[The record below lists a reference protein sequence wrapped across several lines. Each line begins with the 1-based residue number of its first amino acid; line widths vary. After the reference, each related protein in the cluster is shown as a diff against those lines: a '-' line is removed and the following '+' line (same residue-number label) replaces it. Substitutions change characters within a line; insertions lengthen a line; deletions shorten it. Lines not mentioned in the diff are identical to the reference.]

1 MELTIFSP
9 LARLLGEGMMG
20 VVKAILLL
28 ILAYFIASAVR
39 SMLKA
44 LLNKTG
50 FCKSQE
56 DGSKRD
62 SIIEYIGDIAYLF
75 VMLLFVPGIFSAL
88 GASTI
93 ATPIL
98 DMMRS
103 IWGFLPNLLGAG
115 IILMLGN
122 LVAKLIRQLL
132 APALRKANVDKL
144 QEKLGC
150 DAATG
155 ASLSETLAYLV
166 YVLILIPIIIAA
178 LQVLKLDVL
187 TAPATAMLEEILT
200 YIPLVAAAL
209 FVAGLG
215 VVLGR
220 LVSQIVTRLIAASGA
235 DEKVKEF
242 IGEASYKFSLS
253 GIVGSIINGV
263 IVILFIVQGVN
274 LLKLDILT
282 KVGTAIIAYLPNIL
296 AAVLVMAAAWIGSAA
311 AQRAF
316 EKNGFTCCATFIRG
330 LILVIA
336 GFMILSQLGIAVSI
350 VNEAFIIILTGAALA
365 FAIAFGIGGADIVKK
380 YLAKKALENCCDAKE
395 EVKAESREK
404 VKADAKEEE
413 AKQ

>member
-1 MELTIFSP
+1 MEERFFSP

-20 VVKAILLL
+20 VVKAVLLL
-28 ILAYFIASAVR
+28 VLAYFIASAVR

-44 LLNKTG
+44 LLNKTS

-56 DGSKRD
+56 DGAKKE
-62 SIIEYIGDIAYLF
+62 SIVEYIGDIAYLF

-103 IWGFLPNLLGAG
+103 IWSFLPNLLGAG
-115 IILMLGN
+115 IVLMLGN

-132 APALRKANVDKL
+132 VPALKKANVDKL

-150 DAATG
+150 ETPSEV
-155 ASLSETLAYLV
+155 SLSETLAYLV
-166 YVLILIPIIIAA
+166 YVLILIPVIIAA

-187 TAPATAMLEEILT
+187 TTPATVMLQEILT

-242 IGEASYKFSLS
+242 IGETSYKFSLS
-253 GIVGSIINGV
+253 GIVGSILNGV
-263 IVILFIVQGVN
+263 IVILFTVQGVN
-274 LLKLDILT
+274 LLKLEILT
-282 KVGTAIIAYLPNIL
+282 KVGTAIIGYLPNIL

-316 EKNGFTCCATFIRG
+316 EKNGFTCCAAFIRG
-330 LILVIA
+330 LILIIA

-380 YLAKKALENCCDAKE
+380 YLAKRALENCCAYKE
-395 EVKAESREK
+395 EVK
-404 VKADAKEEE
+404 EE
-413 AKQ
+413 AAENETEQ

>member
-1 MELTIFSP
+1 MEERLFSP

-28 ILAYFIASAVR
+28 VLAYFIASAVR
-39 SMLKA
+39 SMLKTI
-44 LLNKTG
+44 LSKTG

-56 DGSKRD
+56 DGPKQEN
-62 SIIEYIGDIAYLF
+62 IIEYVGDIAYLF
-75 VMLLFVPGIFSAL
+75 VLLLFVPGIFSAL

-103 IWGFLPNLLGAG
+103 VWGFLPNLLGAG

-132 APALRKANVDKL
+132 APALKKANVDKL

-150 DAATG
+150 EVASG
-155 ASLSETLAYLV
+155 SSLSETLAYLV

-220 LVSQIVTRLIAASGA
+220 LVSQIITKLISASGA

-242 IGEASYKFSLS
+242 IGETSYKFSLS
-253 GIVGSIINGV
+253 GIVGSIVYGV
-263 IVILFIVQGVN
+263 IVILFTVQGVN
-274 LLKLDILT
+274 LLKLEILT

-311 AQRAF
+311 AQRVF
-316 EKNGFTCCATFIRG
+316 EKNGLTCCAAFIRG

-336 GFMILSQLGIAVSI
+336 GFMILSQLGIAVHI
-350 VNEAFIIILTGAALA
+350 VNTAFIIILTGAALA

-380 YLAKKALENCCDAKE
+380 YLAKKALDNCFDTKE
-395 EVKAESREK
+395 EVKEK
-404 VKADAKEEE
+404 EME
-413 AKQ
+413 Q

>member
-1 MELTIFSP
+1 MEERFFSP

-20 VVKAILLL
+20 VVKAVLLL
-28 ILAYFIASAVR
+28 VLAYFIASAVR

-44 LLNKTG
+44 LLNKTS

-56 DGSKRD
+56 DGAKKE
-62 SIIEYIGDIAYLF
+62 SIVEYIGDIAYLF

-103 IWGFLPNLLGAG
+103 IWSFLPNLLGAG
-115 IILMLGN
+115 IVLMLGN

-132 APALRKANVDKL
+132 APALKKANVDKL

-150 DAATG
+150 ETPSDV
-155 ASLSETLAYLV
+155 SLSETLAYLV
-166 YVLILIPIIIAA
+166 YVLILIPVIIAA

-187 TAPATAMLEEILT
+187 TAPATVMLQEILT

-242 IGEASYKFSLS
+242 IGETSYKFSLS
-253 GIVGSIINGV
+253 GIVGSILNGV
-263 IVILFIVQGVN
+263 IVILFTVQGVN
-274 LLKLDILT
+274 LLKLEILT
-282 KVGTAIIAYLPNIL
+282 KVGTAIIGYLPNIL

-316 EKNGFTCCATFIRG
+316 EKNGFTCCAAFIRG

-380 YLAKKALENCCDAKE
+380 YLAKRALENCCADKE
-395 EVKAESREK
+395 EVK
-404 VKADAKEEE
+404 EE
-413 AKQ
+413 AAEKETEQ

>member
-1 MELTIFSP
+1 MEERFFSP

-20 VVKAILLL
+20 VVKAVLLL
-28 ILAYFIASAVR
+28 VLAYFIASAVR

-44 LLNKTG
+44 LLNKTS

-56 DGSKRD
+56 DGAKKE
-62 SIIEYIGDIAYLF
+62 SIVEYIGDIAYLF

-103 IWGFLPNLLGAG
+103 IWSFLPNLLGAG
-115 IILMLGN
+115 IVLMLGN

-132 APALRKANVDKL
+132 APALKKANVDKL

-150 DAATG
+150 ETPSEV
-155 ASLSETLAYLV
+155 SLSETLAYLV
-166 YVLILIPIIIAA
+166 YVLILIPVIIAA

-187 TAPATAMLEEILT
+187 TAPATVMLQEILT

-220 LVSQIVTRLIAASGA
+220 LVSQIVIRLIAASGA

-242 IGEASYKFSLS
+242 IGETSYKFSLS
-253 GIVGSIINGV
+253 GIVGSILNGV
-263 IVILFIVQGVN
+263 IVILFTVQGVN
-274 LLKLDILT
+274 LLKLEILT
-282 KVGTAIIAYLPNIL
+282 KVGTAIIGYLPNIL

-316 EKNGFTCCATFIRG
+316 EKNGFTCCAAFIRG
-330 LILVIA
+330 LILIIA

-380 YLAKKALENCCDAKE
+380 YLAKRALENCCAYKE
-395 EVKAESREK
+395 EVK
-404 VKADAKEEE
+404 EE
-413 AKQ
+413 AAENETEQ

>member
-1 MELTIFSP
+1 MEERFFSP

-20 VVKAILLL
+20 VVKAVLLL
-28 ILAYFIASAVR
+28 VLAYFIASAVR

-56 DGSKRD
+56 DGAKKE
-62 SIIEYIGDIAYLF
+62 SIVEYIGDIAYLF

-103 IWGFLPNLLGAG
+103 IWSFLPNLLGAG
-115 IILMLGN
+115 IVLMLGN

-132 APALRKANVDKL
+132 APALKKANVDKL

-150 DAATG
+150 ETPSEV
-155 ASLSETLAYLV
+155 SLSETLAYLV
-166 YVLILIPIIIAA
+166 YVLILIPVIIAA

-187 TAPATAMLEEILT
+187 TAPATVMLQEILT

-242 IGEASYKFSLS
+242 IGETSYKFSLS
-253 GIVGSIINGV
+253 GIVGSILNGV
-263 IVILFIVQGVN
+263 IVILFTVQGVN
-274 LLKLDILT
+274 LLKLEILT
-282 KVGTAIIAYLPNIL
+282 KVGTAIIGYLPNIL
-296 AAVLVMAAAWIGSAA
+296 AAVLVMAVAWIGSAA

-316 EKNGFTCCATFIRG
+316 EKNGFTCCAAFIRG
-330 LILVIA
+330 LILIIA

-380 YLAKKALENCCDAKE
+380 YLAKRALENCCADKE
-395 EVKAESREK
+395 EVK
-404 VKADAKEEE
+404 EE
-413 AKQ
+413 AAEKETEQ

>member
-1 MELTIFSP
+1 MEERFFSP

-20 VVKAILLL
+20 VVKAVLLL
-28 ILAYFIASAVR
+28 VLAYFIASAVR

-44 LLNKTG
+44 LLNKTS

-56 DGSKRD
+56 DGAKKE
-62 SIIEYIGDIAYLF
+62 SIVEYIGDIAYLF

-103 IWGFLPNLLGAG
+103 IWSFLPNLLGAG
-115 IILMLGN
+115 IVLMLGN

-132 APALRKANVDKL
+132 APALKKANVDKL

-150 DAATG
+150 ETPSDV
-155 ASLSETLAYLV
+155 SLSETLAYLV
-166 YVLILIPIIIAA
+166 YVLILIPVIIAA

-187 TAPATAMLEEILT
+187 TAPATMMLQEILT

-242 IGEASYKFSLS
+242 IGETSYKFSLS
-253 GIVGSIINGV
+253 GIVGSILNGV
-263 IVILFIVQGVN
+263 IVILFTVQGVN
-274 LLKLDILT
+274 LLKLEILT
-282 KVGTAIIAYLPNIL
+282 KVGTAIIGYLPNIL

-316 EKNGFTCCATFIRG
+316 EKNGFTCCAAFIRG

-380 YLAKKALENCCDAKE
+380 YLAKRALENCCADKE
-395 EVKAESREK
+395 EVK
-404 VKADAKEEE
+404 EE
-413 AKQ
+413 AAENETEQ

>member
-1 MELTIFSP
+1 MEERFFFP

-20 VVKAILLL
+20 VVKAVLLL
-28 ILAYFIASAVR
+28 VLAYFIASAVR

-44 LLNKTG
+44 LLNKTS

-56 DGSKRD
+56 DGAKKE
-62 SIIEYIGDIAYLF
+62 SIVEYIGDIAYLF

-103 IWGFLPNLLGAG
+103 IWSFLPNLLGAG
-115 IILMLGN
+115 IVLMLGN

-132 APALRKANVDKL
+132 APALKKANVDKL

-150 DAATG
+150 ETPSDV
-155 ASLSETLAYLV
+155 SLSETLAYLV
-166 YVLILIPIIIAA
+166 YVLILIPVIIAA

-187 TAPATAMLEEILT
+187 TAPATMMLQEILT
-200 YIPLVAAAL
+200 YSPLVAAAL

-242 IGEASYKFSLS
+242 IGETSYKFSLS
-253 GIVGSIINGV
+253 GIVGSILNGV
-263 IVILFIVQGVN
+263 IVILFTVQGVN
-274 LLKLDILT
+274 LLKLEILT
-282 KVGTAIIAYLPNIL
+282 KVGTAIIGYLPNIL

-316 EKNGFTCCATFIRG
+316 EKNGFTCCAAFIRG

-380 YLAKKALENCCDAKE
+380 YLAKRALENCCAYKE
-395 EVKAESREK
+395 EVK
-404 VKADAKEEE
+404 EE
-413 AKQ
+413 AAENETEQ

>member
-1 MELTIFSP
+1 MEERFFSP

-20 VVKAILLL
+20 VVKAVLLL
-28 ILAYFIASAVR
+28 VLAYFIASAVR

-44 LLNKTG
+44 LLNKTS

-56 DGSKRD
+56 DGAKKE
-62 SIIEYIGDIAYLF
+62 SIVEYIGDIAYLF

-103 IWGFLPNLLGAG
+103 IWSFLPNLLGAG
-115 IILMLGN
+115 IVLMLGN
-122 LVAKLIRQLL
+122 LVAKLICQLL
-132 APALRKANVDKL
+132 APALKKANVDKL

-150 DAATG
+150 ETPSDV
-155 ASLSETLAYLV
+155 SLSETLAYLV
-166 YVLILIPIIIAA
+166 YVLILIPVIIAA

-187 TAPATAMLEEILT
+187 TAPATMMLQEILT

-242 IGEASYKFSLS
+242 IGETSYKFSLS
-253 GIVGSIINGV
+253 GIVGSILNGV
-263 IVILFIVQGVN
+263 IVILFTVQGVN
-274 LLKLDILT
+274 LLKLEILT
-282 KVGTAIIAYLPNIL
+282 KVGTAIIGYLPNIL

-316 EKNGFTCCATFIRG
+316 EKNGFTCCAAFIRG

-380 YLAKKALENCCDAKE
+380 YLAKRALENCCADKE
-395 EVKAESREK
+395 EVK
-404 VKADAKEEE
+404 EE
-413 AKQ
+413 AAENETEQ

>member
-1 MELTIFSP
+1 MEERFFSP

-20 VVKAILLL
+20 VVKAVLLL
-28 ILAYFIASAVR
+28 VLAYFIASAVR

-44 LLNKTG
+44 LLNKTS

-56 DGSKRD
+56 DGAKKE
-62 SIIEYIGDIAYLF
+62 SIVEYIGDIAYLF

-103 IWGFLPNLLGAG
+103 IWSFLPNLLGAG
-115 IILMLGN
+115 IVLMLGN

-132 APALRKANVDKL
+132 APALKKANVDKL

-150 DAATG
+150 ETPSDV
-155 ASLSETLAYLV
+155 SLSETLAYLV
-166 YVLILIPIIIAA
+166 YVLILIPVIIAA

-187 TAPATAMLEEILT
+187 TAPATMMLQEILT

-242 IGEASYKFSLS
+242 IGETSYKFSLS
-253 GIVGSIINGV
+253 GIVGSILNGV
-263 IVILFIVQGVN
+263 IVILFTVQGVN
-274 LLKLDILT
+274 LLKLEILT
-282 KVGTAIIAYLPNIL
+282 KVGTAIIGYLPNIL

-316 EKNGFTCCATFIRG
+316 EKNGFTCCAAFIRG

-380 YLAKKALENCCDAKE
+380 YLAKRALENCCADKEDVKE
-395 EVKAESREK
+395 EAAEN
-404 VKADAKEEE
+404 E
-413 AKQ
+413 AEQ

>member
-1 MELTIFSP
+1 MEERFFSP

-20 VVKAILLL
+20 VVKAVLLL
-28 ILAYFIASAVR
+28 VLAYFIASAVR

-44 LLNKTG
+44 LLNKTS

-56 DGSKRD
+56 DGAKKE
-62 SIIEYIGDIAYLF
+62 SIVEYIGDIAYLF

-103 IWGFLPNLLGAG
+103 IWSFLPNLLGAG
-115 IILMLGN
+115 IVLMLGN

-132 APALRKANVDKL
+132 APALKKANVDKL

-150 DAATG
+150 ETPSDV
-155 ASLSETLAYLV
+155 SLSETLAYLV
-166 YVLILIPIIIAA
+166 YVLILIPVIIAA

-187 TAPATAMLEEILT
+187 TAPATMMLQEILT

-242 IGEASYKFSLS
+242 IGETSYKFSLS
-253 GIVGSIINGV
+253 GIVGSILNGV
-263 IVILFIVQGVN
+263 IVILFTVQGVN
-274 LLKLDILT
+274 LLKLEILT
-282 KVGTAIIAYLPNIL
+282 KVGTAIIGYLPNIL

-380 YLAKKALENCCDAKE
+380 YLAKRALENCCADKE
-395 EVKAESREK
+395 EVK
-404 VKADAKEEE
+404 EE
-413 AKQ
+413 AAEKETEQ

>member
-1 MELTIFSP
+1 MEERIFSP

-20 VVKAILLL
+20 VVKAVLLL
-28 ILAYFIASAVR
+28 VLAYFIASAVR

-44 LLNKTG
+44 LLNKTS

-56 DGSKRD
+56 DGAKKE
-62 SIIEYIGDIAYLF
+62 SIVEYIGDIAYLF

-103 IWGFLPNLLGAG
+103 IWSFLPNLLGAG
-115 IILMLGN
+115 IVLMLGN

-132 APALRKANVDKL
+132 APALKKANVDKL

-150 DAATG
+150 ETPSDV
-155 ASLSETLAYLV
+155 SLSETLAYLV
-166 YVLILIPIIIAA
+166 YVLILIPVIIAA

-187 TAPATAMLEEILT
+187 TAPATMMLQEILT

-242 IGEASYKFSLS
+242 IGETSYKFSLS
-253 GIVGSIINGV
+253 GIVGSILNGV
-263 IVILFIVQGVN
+263 IVILFTVQGVN
-274 LLKLDILT
+274 LLKLEILT
-282 KVGTAIIAYLPNIL
+282 KVGTAIIGYLPNIL

-316 EKNGFTCCATFIRG
+316 EKNGFTCCAAFIRG
-330 LILVIA
+330 LILIIA

-380 YLAKKALENCCDAKE
+380 YLAKRALENCCADKE
-395 EVKAESREK
+395 EVK
-404 VKADAKEEE
+404 EE
-413 AKQ
+413 AAEKETEQ

>member
-1 MELTIFSP
+1 MEERFFSP

-20 VVKAILLL
+20 VVKAVLLL
-28 ILAYFIASAVR
+28 VLAYFIASAVR

-44 LLNKTG
+44 LLNKTS

-56 DGSKRD
+56 DGAKKE
-62 SIIEYIGDIAYLF
+62 SIVEYIGDIAYLF

-103 IWGFLPNLLGAG
+103 IWSFLPNLLGAG
-115 IILMLGN
+115 IVLMLGN

-132 APALRKANVDKL
+132 APALKKANVDKL

-150 DAATG
+150 ETPSDV
-155 ASLSETLAYLV
+155 SLSETLAYLV
-166 YVLILIPIIIAA
+166 YVLILIPVIIAA

-187 TAPATAMLEEILT
+187 TAPATVMLQEILT

-242 IGEASYKFSLS
+242 IGETSYKFSLS
-253 GIVGSIINGV
+253 GIVGSILNGV
-263 IVILFIVQGVN
+263 IVILFTVQGVN
-274 LLKLDILT
+274 LLKLEILT
-282 KVGTAIIAYLPNIL
+282 KVGTAIIGYLPNIL
-296 AAVLVMAAAWIGSAA
+296 AAVLVMAVAWIGSAA

-316 EKNGFTCCATFIRG
+316 EKNGFTCCAAFIRG
-330 LILVIA
+330 LILIIA

-380 YLAKKALENCCDAKE
+380 YLAKRALENCCADKE
-395 EVKAESREK
+395 EVK
-404 VKADAKEEE
+404 EE
-413 AKQ
+413 AAEKETEQ

>member
-1 MELTIFSP
+1 MQERIFSP

-20 VVKAILLL
+20 VVKAVLLL
-28 ILAYFIASAVR
+28 LLAYFIASAVR
-39 SMLKA
+39 TMLKA
-44 LLNKTG
+44 VLGKTG

-56 DGSKRD
+56 DGSKREN
-62 SIIEYIGDIAYLF
+62 IIEYVGDIVYLF
-75 VMLLFVPGIFSAL
+75 ILLLFIPGIFSAL

-132 APALRKANVDKL
+132 TPALKKANVDKL

-150 DAATG
+150 EAAPG
-155 ASLSETLAYLV
+155 SSLSETLAYLV

-200 YIPLVAAAL
+200 YIPLAAAAL

-220 LVSQIVTRLIAASGA
+220 LVSQIITKLIAASGA

-242 IGEASYKFSLS
+242 IGETSYKFSLS

-263 IVILFIVQGVN
+263 IVILFTVQGVN
-274 LLKLDILT
+274 LLKLEILT

-311 AQRAF
+311 AQRTF
-316 EKNGFTCCATFIRG
+316 ETNGMTCCAAFIRG

-336 GFMILSQLGIAVSI
+336 GFMILSQLGIAVHI
-350 VNEAFIIILTGAALA
+350 VNTAFIIILTGAALA
-365 FAIAFGIGGADIVKK
+365 FAIAFGIGGSDIVKK
-380 YLAKKALENCCDAKE
+380 YLAKKTLDNCCDGKE
-395 EVKAESREK
+395 E
-404 VKADAKEEE
+404 KEEDT
-413 AKQ
+413 KL

>member
-1 MELTIFSP
+1 MEQRFFTP

-28 ILAYFIASAVR
+28 VLAYFIASAVR

-50 FCKSQE
+50 FCKSQQ
-56 DGSKRD
+56 DGAKKE
-62 SIIEYIGDIAYLF
+62 SIVEYIGDIAYLF

-103 IWGFLPNLLGAG
+103 IWSFLPNLLGAG
-115 IILMLGN
+115 IVLMLGN

-132 APALRKANVDKL
+132 APALKKANVDKL

-150 DAATG
+150 ETPSDV
-155 ASLSETLAYLV
+155 SLSETLAYLV
-166 YVLILIPIIIAA
+166 YVLILIPVIIAA

-187 TAPATAMLEEILT
+187 TAPATAMLQEILT

-242 IGEASYKFSLS
+242 IGETSYKFSLS
-253 GIVGSIINGV
+253 GIVGSILNGV
-263 IVILFIVQGVN
+263 IVILFTVQGVN
-274 LLKLDILT
+274 LLKLEILT
-282 KVGTAIIAYLPNIL
+282 KVGTAIIGYLPNIL

-316 EKNGFTCCATFIRG
+316 EKNGFTCCAAFIRG

-380 YLAKKALENCCDAKE
+380 YLAKRALENCCADKE
-395 EVKAESREK
+395 EVKEDAAE
-404 VKADAKEEE
+404 KETE
-413 AKQ
+413 Q

>member
-1 MELTIFSP
+1 MEERFFSP

-20 VVKAILLL
+20 VVKAVLLL
-28 ILAYFIASAVR
+28 VLAYFIASAVR

-44 LLNKTG
+44 LLNKTS

-56 DGSKRD
+56 DGAKKE
-62 SIIEYIGDIAYLF
+62 SIVEYIGDIAYLF

-103 IWGFLPNLLGAG
+103 IWSFLPNLLGAG
-115 IILMLGN
+115 IVLMLGN

-132 APALRKANVDKL
+132 APALKKANVDKL

-150 DAATG
+150 ETPSEV
-155 ASLSETLAYLV
+155 SLSETLAYLV
-166 YVLILIPIIIAA
+166 YVLILIPVIIAA

-187 TAPATAMLEEILT
+187 TAPATVMLQEILT

-209 FVAGLG
+209 FVASLG

-242 IGEASYKFSLS
+242 IGETSYKFSLS
-253 GIVGSIINGV
+253 GIVGSILNGV
-263 IVILFIVQGVN
+263 IVILFTVQGVN
-274 LLKLDILT
+274 LLKLEILT
-282 KVGTAIIAYLPNIL
+282 KVGTAIIGYLPNIL

-316 EKNGFTCCATFIRG
+316 EKNGFTCCAAFIRG
-330 LILVIA
+330 LILIIA

-380 YLAKKALENCCDAKE
+380 YLAKRALENCCAYKE
-395 EVKAESREK
+395 EVK
-404 VKADAKEEE
+404 EE
-413 AKQ
+413 AAENETEQ

>member
-1 MELTIFSP
+1 MEERFFSP

-20 VVKAILLL
+20 VVKAVLLL
-28 ILAYFIASAVR
+28 VLAYFIASAVR

-44 LLNKTG
+44 LLNKTS

-56 DGSKRD
+56 DGAKKE
-62 SIIEYIGDIAYLF
+62 SIVEYIGDIAYLF

-103 IWGFLPNLLGAG
+103 IWSFLPNLLGAG
-115 IILMLGN
+115 IVLMLGN

-132 APALRKANVDKL
+132 APALKKANVDKL

-150 DAATG
+150 ETPSEV
-155 ASLSETLAYLV
+155 SLSETLAYLV
-166 YVLILIPIIIAA
+166 YVLILIPVIIAA

-187 TAPATAMLEEILT
+187 TAPATVMLQEILT

-242 IGEASYKFSLS
+242 IGETSYKFSLS
-253 GIVGSIINGV
+253 GIVGSILNGV
-263 IVILFIVQGVN
+263 IVILFTVQGVN
-274 LLKLDILT
+274 LLKLEILT
-282 KVGTAIIAYLPNIL
+282 KVGTAIIGYLPNIL

-316 EKNGFTCCATFIRG
+316 EKNGFTCCAAFIRG
-330 LILVIA
+330 LILIIA

-380 YLAKKALENCCDAKE
+380 YLAKRALENCCADKE
-395 EVKAESREK
+395 EVK
-404 VKADAKEEE
+404 EE
-413 AKQ
+413 AAEKETEQ

>member
-1 MELTIFSP
+1 MEERFFSP

-20 VVKAILLL
+20 VVKAVLLL
-28 ILAYFIASAVR
+28 VLAYFIASAVR

-44 LLNKTG
+44 LLNKTS

-56 DGSKRD
+56 DGAKKE
-62 SIIEYIGDIAYLF
+62 SIVEYIGDIAYLF

-103 IWGFLPNLLGAG
+103 IWSFLPNLLGAG
-115 IILMLGN
+115 IVLMLGN

-132 APALRKANVDKL
+132 APALKKANVDKL

-150 DAATG
+150 ETPSDV
-155 ASLSETLAYLV
+155 SLSETLAYLV
-166 YVLILIPIIIAA
+166 YVLILIPVIIAA

-187 TAPATAMLEEILT
+187 TAPATVMLQEILT

-242 IGEASYKFSLS
+242 IGETSYKFSLS
-253 GIVGSIINGV
+253 GIVGSILNGV
-263 IVILFIVQGVN
+263 IVILFTVQGVN
-274 LLKLDILT
+274 LLKLEILT
-282 KVGTAIIAYLPNIL
+282 KVGTAIIGYLPNIL

-316 EKNGFTCCATFIRG
+316 EKNGFTCCAAFIRG
-330 LILVIA
+330 LILIIA

-380 YLAKKALENCCDAKE
+380 YLAKRALENCCADKE
-395 EVKAESREK
+395 EVK
-404 VKADAKEEE
+404 EE
-413 AKQ
+413 AAENETEQ

>member
-1 MELTIFSP
+1 
-9 LARLLGEGMMG
+9 MMG
-20 VVKAILLL
+20 VVKAVLLL
-28 ILAYFIASAVR
+28 VLAYFIASAVR

-44 LLNKTG
+44 LLNKTS

-56 DGSKRD
+56 DGAKKE
-62 SIIEYIGDIAYLF
+62 SIVEYIGDIAYLF

-103 IWGFLPNLLGAG
+103 IWSFLPNLLGAG
-115 IILMLGN
+115 IVLMLGN

-132 APALRKANVDKL
+132 APALKKANVDKL

-150 DAATG
+150 ETPSEV
-155 ASLSETLAYLV
+155 SLSETLAYLV
-166 YVLILIPIIIAA
+166 YVLILIPVIIAA

-187 TAPATAMLEEILT
+187 TAPATVMLQEILT

-242 IGEASYKFSLS
+242 IGETSYKFSLS
-253 GIVGSIINGV
+253 GIVGSILNGV
-263 IVILFIVQGVN
+263 IVILFTVQGVN
-274 LLKLDILT
+274 LLKLEILT
-282 KVGTAIIAYLPNIL
+282 KVGTAIIGYLPNIL

-316 EKNGFTCCATFIRG
+316 EKNGFTCCAAFIRG

-380 YLAKKALENCCDAKE
+380 YLAKRALENCCADKE
-395 EVKAESREK
+395 EVK
-404 VKADAKEEE
+404 EE
-413 AKQ
+413 AAEKETEQ

>member
-1 MELTIFSP
+1 MEERIFSP

-20 VVKAILLL
+20 VVKAVLLL
-28 ILAYFIASAVR
+28 ALAYFIASAVR

-44 LLNKTG
+44 LLSKTG
-50 FCKSQE
+50 FCKSRE
-56 DGSKRD
+56 DGPNQEN
-62 SIIEYIGDIAYLF
+62 IIEYIGDIAYLF

-88 GASTI
+88 GASAI

-132 APALRKANVDKL
+132 APALKKANVDRL

-150 DAATG
+150 EAPSG

-166 YVLILIPIIIAA
+166 YVLILIPVIIAA

-187 TAPATAMLEEILT
+187 TAPATAMLQEILT

-253 GIVGSIINGV
+253 GIVGSILNGV
-263 IVILFIVQGVN
+263 IVILFTVQGVN
-274 LLKLDILT
+274 LLKLEILT
-282 KVGTAIIAYLPNIL
+282 KVGTAIIGYLPNIL

-316 EKNGFTCCATFIRG
+316 EKNGFTCCAAFIRG

-380 YLAKKALENCCDAKE
+380 YLANKALENCCAAKE
-395 EVKAESREK
+395 E
-404 VKADAKEEE
+404 AKEEE
-413 AKQ
+413 TK

>member
-1 MELTIFSP
+1 MEERFFSP

-20 VVKAILLL
+20 VVKAVLLL
-28 ILAYFIASAVR
+28 VLAYFIASAVR

-44 LLNKTG
+44 LLNKTS

-56 DGSKRD
+56 DGAKKE
-62 SIIEYIGDIAYLF
+62 SIVEYIGDIAYLF

-103 IWGFLPNLLGAG
+103 IWSFLPNLLGAG
-115 IILMLGN
+115 IVLMLGN

-132 APALRKANVDKL
+132 APALKKANVDKL

-150 DAATG
+150 ETPSDV
-155 ASLSETLAYLV
+155 SLSETLAYLV
-166 YVLILIPIIIAA
+166 YVLILIPVIIAA

-187 TAPATAMLEEILT
+187 TAPATMMLQEILT

-242 IGEASYKFSLS
+242 IGETSYKFSLS
-253 GIVGSIINGV
+253 GIVGSILNGV
-263 IVILFIVQGVN
+263 IVILFTVQGVN
-274 LLKLDILT
+274 LLKLEILT
-282 KVGTAIIAYLPNIL
+282 KVGTAIIGYLPNIL

-316 EKNGFTCCATFIRG
+316 EKNGFTCCAAFIRG

-380 YLAKKALENCCDAKE
+380 YLAKRALENCCADKE
-395 EVKAESREK
+395 EVK
-404 VKADAKEEE
+404 EE
-413 AKQ
+413 AAEKETEQ

>member
-1 MELTIFSP
+1 P
-9 LARLLGEGMMG
+9 LVRLLGEGMMG
-20 VVKAILLL
+20 VVKAVLLL
-28 ILAYFIASAVR
+28 VLAYFIASAVR

-44 LLNKTG
+44 LLNKTS

-56 DGSKRD
+56 DGAKKE
-62 SIIEYIGDIAYLF
+62 SIVEYIGDIAYLF

-103 IWGFLPNLLGAG
+103 IWSFLPNLLGAG
-115 IILMLGN
+115 IVLMLGN

-132 APALRKANVDKL
+132 APALKKANVDKL

-150 DAATG
+150 ETPSEV
-155 ASLSETLAYLV
+155 SLSETLAYLV
-166 YVLILIPIIIAA
+166 YVLILIPVIIAA

-187 TAPATAMLEEILT
+187 TAPATVMLQEILT

-242 IGEASYKFSLS
+242 IGETSYKFSLS
-253 GIVGSIINGV
+253 GIVGSILNGV
-263 IVILFIVQGVN
+263 IVILFTVQGVN
-274 LLKLDILT
+274 LLKLEILT
-282 KVGTAIIAYLPNIL
+282 KVGTAIIGYLPNIL

-316 EKNGFTCCATFIRG
+316 EKNGFTCCAAFIRG
-330 LILVIA
+330 LILIIA

-380 YLAKKALENCCDAKE
+380 YLAKRALENCCAYKE
-395 EVKAESREK
+395 EVK
-404 VKADAKEEE
+404 EE
-413 AKQ
+413 AAENETEQ

>member
-1 MELTIFSP
+1 MEERFFSP

-20 VVKAILLL
+20 VVKAVLLL
-28 ILAYFIASAVR
+28 VLAYFIASAVR

-44 LLNKTG
+44 LLNKTS

-56 DGSKRD
+56 DGAKKE
-62 SIIEYIGDIAYLF
+62 SIVEYIGDIAYLF

-103 IWGFLPNLLGAG
+103 IWSFLPNLLGAG
-115 IILMLGN
+115 IVLMLGN

-132 APALRKANVDKL
+132 APALKKANVDKL

-150 DAATG
+150 ETPSDV
-155 ASLSETLAYLV
+155 SLSETLAYLV
-166 YVLILIPIIIAA
+166 YVLILIPVIIAA

-187 TAPATAMLEEILT
+187 TAPATMMLQEILT

-242 IGEASYKFSLS
+242 IGETSYKFSLS
-253 GIVGSIINGV
+253 GIVGSILNGV
-263 IVILFIVQGVN
+263 IVILFTVQGVN
-274 LLKLDILT
+274 LLKLEILT
-282 KVGTAIIAYLPNIL
+282 KVGTAIIGYLPNIL

-316 EKNGFTCCATFIRG
+316 EKNGFTCCAAFIRG
-330 LILVIA
+330 LILIIA

-380 YLAKKALENCCDAKE
+380 YLAKRALENCCADKE
-395 EVKAESREK
+395 EVK
-404 VKADAKEEE
+404 EE
-413 AKQ
+413 AAEKETEQ

>member
-1 MELTIFSP
+1 MEERFFSP

-20 VVKAILLL
+20 VVKAVLLL
-28 ILAYFIASAVR
+28 VLAYFIASAVR

-44 LLNKTG
+44 LLNKTS

-56 DGSKRD
+56 DGAKKE
-62 SIIEYIGDIAYLF
+62 SIVEYIGDIAYLF

-103 IWGFLPNLLGAG
+103 IWSFLPNLLGAG
-115 IILMLGN
+115 IVLMLGN

-132 APALRKANVDKL
+132 APALKKANVDKL

-150 DAATG
+150 ETPSEV
-155 ASLSETLAYLV
+155 SLSETLAYLV
-166 YVLILIPIIIAA
+166 YVLILIPVIIAA

-187 TAPATAMLEEILT
+187 TAPATMMLQEILT

-242 IGEASYKFSLS
+242 IGETSYKFSLS
-253 GIVGSIINGV
+253 GIVGSILNGV
-263 IVILFIVQGVN
+263 IVILFTVQGVN
-274 LLKLDILT
+274 LLKLEILT
-282 KVGTAIIAYLPNIL
+282 KVGTAIIGYLPNIL

-316 EKNGFTCCATFIRG
+316 EKNGFTCCAAFIRG
-330 LILVIA
+330 LILIIA

-380 YLAKKALENCCDAKE
+380 YLAKRALENCCADKE
-395 EVKAESREK
+395 EVK
-404 VKADAKEEE
+404 EE
-413 AKQ
+413 AAEKETEQ

>member
-1 MELTIFSP
+1 MEERFFSP

-20 VVKAILLL
+20 VVKAVLLL
-28 ILAYFIASAVR
+28 VLAYFIASAVR

-44 LLNKTG
+44 LLNKTS

-56 DGSKRD
+56 DGAKKE
-62 SIIEYIGDIAYLF
+62 SIVEYIGDISYLF

-103 IWGFLPNLLGAG
+103 IWSFLPNLLGAG
-115 IILMLGN
+115 IVLMLGN

-132 APALRKANVDKL
+132 APALKKANVDKL

-150 DAATG
+150 ETPSDV
-155 ASLSETLAYLV
+155 SLSETLAYLV
-166 YVLILIPIIIAA
+166 YVLILIPVIIAA

-187 TAPATAMLEEILT
+187 TAPATMMLQEILT

-242 IGEASYKFSLS
+242 IGETSYKFSLS
-253 GIVGSIINGV
+253 GIVGSILNGV
-263 IVILFIVQGVN
+263 IVILFTVQGVN
-274 LLKLDILT
+274 LLKLEILT
-282 KVGTAIIAYLPNIL
+282 KVGTAIIGYLPNIL

-316 EKNGFTCCATFIRG
+316 EKNGFTCCAAFIRG

-380 YLAKKALENCCDAKE
+380 YLAKRALENCCADKEEAKE
-395 EVKAESREK
+395 EAAE
-404 VKADAKEEE
+404 KETE
-413 AKQ
+413 Q

>member
-1 MELTIFSP
+1 MEERFFSP

-20 VVKAILLL
+20 VVKAVLLL
-28 ILAYFIASAVR
+28 VLAYFIASAVR

-56 DGSKRD
+56 DGAKKE
-62 SIIEYIGDIAYLF
+62 SIVEYIGDIAYLF

-103 IWGFLPNLLGAG
+103 IWSFLPNLLGAG
-115 IILMLGN
+115 IVLMLGN

-132 APALRKANVDKL
+132 APALKKANVDKL

-150 DAATG
+150 ETPSDV
-155 ASLSETLAYLV
+155 SLSETLAYLV
-166 YVLILIPIIIAA
+166 YVLILIPVIIAA

-187 TAPATAMLEEILT
+187 TAPATVMLQEILT

-242 IGEASYKFSLS
+242 IGETSYKFSLS
-253 GIVGSIINGV
+253 GIVGSILNGV
-263 IVILFIVQGVN
+263 IVILFTVQGVN
-274 LLKLDILT
+274 LLKLEILT
-282 KVGTAIIAYLPNIL
+282 KVGTAIIGYLPNIL
-296 AAVLVMAAAWIGSAA
+296 AVLVMAVAWIGSAA

-316 EKNGFTCCATFIRG
+316 EKNGFTCCAAFIRG

-380 YLAKKALENCCDAKE
+380 YLAKRALENCCADKE
-395 EVKAESREK
+395 EVK
-404 VKADAKEEE
+404 EE
-413 AKQ
+413 AAEKETEQ

>member
-1 MELTIFSP
+1 MEERFFSP

-20 VVKAILLL
+20 VVKAVLLL
-28 ILAYFIASAVR
+28 VLAYFIASAVR

-44 LLNKTG
+44 LLNKTS

-56 DGSKRD
+56 DGAKKE
-62 SIIEYIGDIAYLF
+62 SIVEYIGDIAYLF

-103 IWGFLPNLLGAG
+103 IWSFLPNLLGAG
-115 IILMLGN
+115 IVLMLGN
-122 LVAKLIRQLL
+122 LVAKLIRQWL
-132 APALRKANVDKL
+132 APALKKANVDKL

-150 DAATG
+150 ETPSDV
-155 ASLSETLAYLV
+155 SLSETLAYLV
-166 YVLILIPIIIAA
+166 YVLILIPVIIAA

-187 TAPATAMLEEILT
+187 TAPATMMLQEILT

-242 IGEASYKFSLS
+242 IGETSYKFSLS
-253 GIVGSIINGV
+253 GIVGSILNGV
-263 IVILFIVQGVN
+263 IVILFTVQGVN
-274 LLKLDILT
+274 LLKLEILT
-282 KVGTAIIAYLPNIL
+282 KVGTAIIGYLPNIL

-316 EKNGFTCCATFIRG
+316 EKNGFTCCAAFIRG
-330 LILVIA
+330 LILIIA

-380 YLAKKALENCCDAKE
+380 YLAKRALENCCADKEDVKE
-395 EVKAESREK
+395 EAAEN
-404 VKADAKEEE
+404 E
-413 AKQ
+413 AEQ

>member
-1 MELTIFSP
+1 MEERFFSP

-20 VVKAILLL
+20 VVKAVLLL
-28 ILAYFIASAVR
+28 VLAYFIASAVR

-56 DGSKRD
+56 DGAKKE
-62 SIIEYIGDIAYLF
+62 SIVEYIGDIAYLF

-103 IWGFLPNLLGAG
+103 IWSFLPNLLGAG
-115 IILMLGN
+115 IVLMLGN

-132 APALRKANVDKL
+132 APALKKANVDKL

-150 DAATG
+150 ETPSEV
-155 ASLSETLAYLV
+155 SLSETLAYLV
-166 YVLILIPIIIAA
+166 YVLILIPVIIAA

-187 TAPATAMLEEILT
+187 TAPATVMLQEILT

-242 IGEASYKFSLS
+242 IGETSYKFSLS
-253 GIVGSIINGV
+253 GIVGSILNGV
-263 IVILFIVQGVN
+263 IVILFTVQGVN
-274 LLKLDILT
+274 LLKLEILT
-282 KVGTAIIAYLPNIL
+282 KVGTAIIGYLPNIL

-316 EKNGFTCCATFIRG
+316 EKNGFTCCAAFIRG

-380 YLAKKALENCCDAKE
+380 YLAKRALENCCADKE
-395 EVKAESREK
+395 EVK
-404 VKADAKEEE
+404 EE
-413 AKQ
+413 AAEKETEQ

>member
-1 MELTIFSP
+1 MEERFFSP

-20 VVKAILLL
+20 VVKAVLLL
-28 ILAYFIASAVR
+28 VLAYFIASAVR

-56 DGSKRD
+56 DGAKKE
-62 SIIEYIGDIAYLF
+62 SIVEYIGDIAYLF

-103 IWGFLPNLLGAG
+103 IWSFLPNLLGAG
-115 IILMLGN
+115 IVLMLGN

-132 APALRKANVDKL
+132 APALKKANVDKL

-150 DAATG
+150 ETPSEV
-155 ASLSETLAYLV
+155 SLSETLAYLV
-166 YVLILIPIIIAA
+166 YVLILIPVIIAA

-187 TAPATAMLEEILT
+187 TAPATVMLQEILT

-242 IGEASYKFSLS
+242 IGETSYKFSLS
-253 GIVGSIINGV
+253 GIVGSILNGV
-263 IVILFIVQGVN
+263 IVILFTVQGVN
-274 LLKLDILT
+274 LLKLEILT
-282 KVGTAIIAYLPNIL
+282 KVGTAIIGYLPNIL

-316 EKNGFTCCATFIRG
+316 EKNGFTCCAAFIRG
-330 LILVIA
+330 LILIIA

-380 YLAKKALENCCDAKE
+380 YLAKRALENCCAYKE
-395 EVKAESREK
+395 EVK
-404 VKADAKEEE
+404 EE
-413 AKQ
+413 AAENETEQ

>member
-1 MELTIFSP
+1 MEERFFSP

-20 VVKAILLL
+20 VVKAVLLL
-28 ILAYFIASAVR
+28 VLAYFIASAVR

-44 LLNKTG
+44 LLNKTS

-56 DGSKRD
+56 DGAKKE
-62 SIIEYIGDIAYLF
+62 SIVEYIGDIAYLF

-103 IWGFLPNLLGAG
+103 IWSFLPNLLGAG
-115 IILMLGN
+115 IVLMLGN

-132 APALRKANVDKL
+132 APALKKANVDKL

-150 DAATG
+150 ETPSEV
-155 ASLSETLAYLV
+155 SLSETLAYLV
-166 YVLILIPIIIAA
+166 YVLILIPVIIAA

-187 TAPATAMLEEILT
+187 TAPATVMLQEILT

-242 IGEASYKFSLS
+242 IGETSYKFSLS
-253 GIVGSIINGV
+253 GIVGSILNGV
-263 IVILFIVQGVN
+263 IVILFTVQGVN
-274 LLKLDILT
+274 LLKLEILT
-282 KVGTAIIAYLPNIL
+282 KVGTAIIGYLPNIL
-296 AAVLVMAAAWIGSAA
+296 ASVLVMAAAWIGSAA

-316 EKNGFTCCATFIRG
+316 EKNGFTCCAAFIRG
-330 LILVIA
+330 LILIIA

-380 YLAKKALENCCDAKE
+380 YLAKRALENCCAYKE
-395 EVKAESREK
+395 EVK
-404 VKADAKEEE
+404 EE
-413 AKQ
+413 AAENETEQ

>member
-1 MELTIFSP
+1 MEQRFFTP
-9 LARLLGEGMMG
+9 LARLVGEGMMG

-28 ILAYFIASAVR
+28 VLAYFIASAVR
-39 SMLKA
+39 SMLKTI
-44 LLNKTG
+44 LNKTG

-56 DGSKRD
+56 DGSKRE
-62 SIIEYIGDIAYLF
+62 SIIEYVGDIAYLF
-75 VMLLFVPGIFSAL
+75 ILLLFVPGIFSAL

-132 APALRKANVDKL
+132 APALKKANIDKL

-150 DAATG
+150 EAAPG
-155 ASLSETLAYLV
+155 SSLSETLAYLV

-209 FVAGLG
+209 FIAGLG
-215 VVLGR
+215 VMLGR
-220 LVSQIVTRLIAASGA
+220 LVSQIVTKLIAAAGA
-235 DEKVKEF
+235 DEKVKDF

-253 GIVGSIINGV
+253 GIVGSIVNGV
-263 IVILFIVQGVN
+263 IVTLFTVQGVN

-316 EKNGFTCCATFIRG
+316 EKNGLTCCAAFIRG
-330 LILVIA
+330 FILVIA
-336 GFMILSQLGIAVSI
+336 GFMILSQLGIAVHI
-350 VNEAFIIILTGAALA
+350 VNTAFIIILTGAALA
-365 FAIAFGIGGADIVKK
+365 FAIAFGIGGADIVKR
-380 YLAKKALENCCDAKE
+380 YLANKALDNCLHLKE
-395 EVKAESREK
+395 EVK
-404 VKADAKEEE
+404 EEE
-413 AKQ
+413 TNQ

>member
-1 MELTIFSP
+1 MEERFFSP

-20 VVKAILLL
+20 VVKAVLLL
-28 ILAYFIASAVR
+28 VLAYFIASAVR

-44 LLNKTG
+44 LLNKTS

-56 DGSKRD
+56 DGAKKE
-62 SIIEYIGDIAYLF
+62 SIVEYIGDIAYLF

-103 IWGFLPNLLGAG
+103 SWSFLPNLLGAG
-115 IILMLGN
+115 IVLMLGN

-132 APALRKANVDKL
+132 APALKKANVDKL

-150 DAATG
+150 ETPSDV
-155 ASLSETLAYLV
+155 SLSETLAYLV
-166 YVLILIPIIIAA
+166 YVLILIPVIIAA

-187 TAPATAMLEEILT
+187 TAPATVMLQEILT

-242 IGEASYKFSLS
+242 IGETSYKFSLS
-253 GIVGSIINGV
+253 GIVGSILNGV
-263 IVILFIVQGVN
+263 IVILFTVQGVN
-274 LLKLDILT
+274 LLKLEILT
-282 KVGTAIIAYLPNIL
+282 KVGTAIIGYLPNIL

-316 EKNGFTCCATFIRG
+316 EKNGFTCCAAFIRG

-380 YLAKKALENCCDAKE
+380 YLAKRALENCCADKE
-395 EVKAESREK
+395 EVK
-404 VKADAKEEE
+404 EE
-413 AKQ
+413 AAEKETEQ

>member
-1 MELTIFSP
+1 MEERFFSP

-20 VVKAILLL
+20 VVKAVLLL
-28 ILAYFIASAVR
+28 VLAYFIASAVR

-56 DGSKRD
+56 DGAKKE
-62 SIIEYIGDIAYLF
+62 SIVEYIGDIAYLF

-103 IWGFLPNLLGAG
+103 IWSFLPNLLGAG
-115 IILMLGN
+115 IVLMLGN

-132 APALRKANVDKL
+132 APALKKANVDKL

-150 DAATG
+150 ETPSEV
-155 ASLSETLAYLV
+155 SLSETLAYLV
-166 YVLILIPIIIAA
+166 YVLILIPVIIAA

-187 TAPATAMLEEILT
+187 TAPATVMLQEILT

-242 IGEASYKFSLS
+242 IGETSYKFSLS
-253 GIVGSIINGV
+253 GIVGSILNGV
-263 IVILFIVQGVN
+263 IVILFTVQGVN
-274 LLKLDILT
+274 LLKLEILT
-282 KVGTAIIAYLPNIL
+282 KVGTAIIGYLPNIL
-296 AAVLVMAAAWIGSAA
+296 AAVLVMATAWIGSAA

-316 EKNGFTCCATFIRG
+316 EKNGFTCCAAFIRG
-330 LILVIA
+330 LILIIA

-380 YLAKKALENCCDAKE
+380 YLAKRALENCCADKE
-395 EVKAESREK
+395 EVK
-404 VKADAKEEE
+404 EE
-413 AKQ
+413 AAEKETEQ

>member
-1 MELTIFSP
+1 MEERFFSP

-20 VVKAILLL
+20 VVKAVLLL
-28 ILAYFIASAVR
+28 VLAYFIASAVR

-44 LLNKTG
+44 LLNKTS

-56 DGSKRD
+56 DGAKKE
-62 SIIEYIGDIAYLF
+62 SIVGYIGDIAYLF

-103 IWGFLPNLLGAG
+103 IWSFLPNLLGAG
-115 IILMLGN
+115 IVLMLGN

-132 APALRKANVDKL
+132 APALKKANVDKL

-150 DAATG
+150 ETPSDV
-155 ASLSETLAYLV
+155 SLSETLAYLV
-166 YVLILIPIIIAA
+166 YVLILIPVIIAA

-187 TAPATAMLEEILT
+187 TAPATVMLQEILT

-242 IGEASYKFSLS
+242 IGETSYKFSLS
-253 GIVGSIINGV
+253 GIVGSILNGV
-263 IVILFIVQGVN
+263 IVILFTVQGVN
-274 LLKLDILT
+274 LLKLEILT
-282 KVGTAIIAYLPNIL
+282 KVGTAIIGYLPNIL

-316 EKNGFTCCATFIRG
+316 EKNGFTCCAAFIRG

-380 YLAKKALENCCDAKE
+380 YLAKRALENCCADKE
-395 EVKAESREK
+395 EVK
-404 VKADAKEEE
+404 EE
-413 AKQ
+413 AAEKETEQ

>member
-1 MELTIFSP
+1 MEERFFSP

-20 VVKAILLL
+20 VVKAVLLL
-28 ILAYFIASAVR
+28 VLAYFIASAVR

-44 LLNKTG
+44 LLNKTS

-56 DGSKRD
+56 DGAKKE
-62 SIIEYIGDIAYLF
+62 SIVEYIGDIAYLF

-103 IWGFLPNLLGAG
+103 IWSFLPNLLGAG

-132 APALRKANVDKL
+132 APALKKANVDKL

-150 DAATG
+150 ETPSDV
-155 ASLSETLAYLV
+155 SLSETLAYLV
-166 YVLILIPIIIAA
+166 YVLILIPVIIAA
-178 LQVLKLDVL
+178 LQVLKLDV
-187 TAPATAMLEEILT
+187 
-200 YIPLVAAAL
+200 LVAAAL

-242 IGEASYKFSLS
+242 IGETSYKFSLS
-253 GIVGSIINGV
+253 GIVGSILNGV
-263 IVILFIVQGVN
+263 IVILFTVQGVN
-274 LLKLDILT
+274 LLKLEILT
-282 KVGTAIIAYLPNIL
+282 KVGTAIIGYLPNIL

-316 EKNGFTCCATFIRG
+316 EKNGFTCCAAFIRG

-380 YLAKKALENCCDAKE
+380 YLAKRALENCCAYKE
-395 EVKAESREK
+395 EVK
-404 VKADAKEEE
+404 EE
-413 AKQ
+413 AAEKETEQ

>member
-1 MELTIFSP
+1 MEERFFSP

-20 VVKAILLL
+20 VVKAVLLL
-28 ILAYFIASAVR
+28 VLAYFIASAVR

-44 LLNKTG
+44 LLNKTS

-56 DGSKRD
+56 DGAKKE
-62 SIIEYIGDIAYLF
+62 SIVEYIGDIAYLF

-103 IWGFLPNLLGAG
+103 IWSFLPNLLGAG
-115 IILMLGN
+115 IVLMLGN

-132 APALRKANVDKL
+132 APALKKANVDKL

-150 DAATG
+150 ETPSDV
-155 ASLSETLAYLV
+155 SLSETLAYLV
-166 YVLILIPIIIAA
+166 YVLILIPVIIAA

-187 TAPATAMLEEILT
+187 TAPATVMLQEILT

-242 IGEASYKFSLS
+242 IGETSYKFSLS
-253 GIVGSIINGV
+253 GIVGSILNGV
-263 IVILFIVQGVN
+263 IVILFTVQGVN
-274 LLKLDILT
+274 LLKLEILT
-282 KVGTAIIAYLPNIL
+282 KVGTAIIGYLPNIL

-316 EKNGFTCCATFIRG
+316 EKNGFTCCAAFIRG
-330 LILVIA
+330 LILIIA

-380 YLAKKALENCCDAKE
+380 YLAKRALENCCADKE
-395 EVKAESREK
+395 EVK
-404 VKADAKEEE
+404 EE
-413 AKQ
+413 AAEKETEQ

>member
-1 MELTIFSP
+1 MEQRFFSP

-28 ILAYFIASAVR
+28 VLAYFIASAVR

-50 FCKSQE
+50 FCKSQQ
-56 DGSKRD
+56 DGAKKE
-62 SIIEYIGDIAYLF
+62 SIVEYIGDIAYLF

-103 IWGFLPNLLGAG
+103 IWSFLPNLLGAG
-115 IILMLGN
+115 IVLMLGN

-132 APALRKANVDKL
+132 APALKKANVDKL

-150 DAATG
+150 ETPSDV
-155 ASLSETLAYLV
+155 SLSETLAYLV
-166 YVLILIPIIIAA
+166 YVLILIPVIIAA

-187 TAPATAMLEEILT
+187 TAPATVMLQEILT

-242 IGEASYKFSLS
+242 IGETSYKFSLS
-253 GIVGSIINGV
+253 GIVGSILNGV
-263 IVILFIVQGVN
+263 IVILFTVQGVN
-274 LLKLDILT
+274 LLKLEILT
-282 KVGTAIIAYLPNIL
+282 KVGTAIIGYLPNIL

-316 EKNGFTCCATFIRG
+316 EKNGFTCCAAFIRG
-330 LILVIA
+330 LILIIA

-380 YLAKKALENCCDAKE
+380 YLAKRALENCCADKE
-395 EVKAESREK
+395 EVK
-404 VKADAKEEE
+404 EE
-413 AKQ
+413 AAEKETEQ

>member
-1 MELTIFSP
+1 MEERFFSP

-20 VVKAILLL
+20 VVKAVLLL
-28 ILAYFIASAVR
+28 VLAYFIASAVR

-56 DGSKRD
+56 DGAKKE
-62 SIIEYIGDIAYLF
+62 SIVEYIGDIAYLF

-103 IWGFLPNLLGAG
+103 IWSFLPNLLGAG
-115 IILMLGN
+115 IVLMLGN

-132 APALRKANVDKL
+132 APALKKANVDKL

-150 DAATG
+150 ETPSDV
-155 ASLSETLAYLV
+155 SLSETLAYLV
-166 YVLILIPIIIAA
+166 YVLILIPVIIAA

-187 TAPATAMLEEILT
+187 TAPATVMLQEILT

-242 IGEASYKFSLS
+242 IGETSYKFSLS
-253 GIVGSIINGV
+253 GIVGSILNGV
-263 IVILFIVQGVN
+263 IVILFTVQGVN
-274 LLKLDILT
+274 LLKLEILT
-282 KVGTAIIAYLPNIL
+282 KVGTAIIGYLPNIL

-316 EKNGFTCCATFIRG
+316 EKNGFTCCAAFIRG

-380 YLAKKALENCCDAKE
+380 YLAKRTLENCCADKEEAKE
-395 EVKAESREK
+395 EAAE
-404 VKADAKEEE
+404 KETER
-413 AKQ
+413 

>member
-1 MELTIFSP
+1 MEERFFSP

-20 VVKAILLL
+20 VVKAVLLL
-28 ILAYFIASAVR
+28 VLAYFIASAVR

-44 LLNKTG
+44 LLNKTS

-56 DGSKRD
+56 DGAKKE
-62 SIIEYIGDIAYLF
+62 SIVGYIGDIAYLF

-103 IWGFLPNLLGAG
+103 IWSFLPNLLGAG
-115 IILMLGN
+115 IVLMLGN

-132 APALRKANVDKL
+132 APALKKANVDKL

-150 DAATG
+150 ETPSDV
-155 ASLSETLAYLV
+155 SLSETLAYLV
-166 YVLILIPIIIAA
+166 YVLILIPVIIAA

-187 TAPATAMLEEILT
+187 TAPATMMLQEILT

-242 IGEASYKFSLS
+242 IGETSYKFSLS
-253 GIVGSIINGV
+253 GIVGSILNGV
-263 IVILFIVQGVN
+263 IVILFTVQGVN
-274 LLKLDILT
+274 LLKLEILT
-282 KVGTAIIAYLPNIL
+282 KVGTAIIGYLPNIL

-316 EKNGFTCCATFIRG
+316 EKNGFTCCAAFIRG

-380 YLAKKALENCCDAKE
+380 YLAKRALENCCAAKE
-395 EVKAESREK
+395 EVK
-404 VKADAKEEE
+404 EE
-413 AKQ
+413 AAEKETEQ

>member
-1 MELTIFSP
+1 MEERFFSP

-20 VVKAILLL
+20 VVKAVLLL
-28 ILAYFIASAVR
+28 VLAYFIASAVR

-44 LLNKTG
+44 LLNKTS

-56 DGSKRD
+56 DGAKKE
-62 SIIEYIGDIAYLF
+62 SIVEYIGDIAYLF

-103 IWGFLPNLLGAG
+103 IWSFLPNLLGAG
-115 IILMLGN
+115 IVLMLGN

-132 APALRKANVDKL
+132 APALKKANVDKL

-150 DAATG
+150 ETPSEV
-155 ASLSETLAYLV
+155 SLSETLAYLV
-166 YVLILIPIIIAA
+166 YVLILIPVIIAA

-187 TAPATAMLEEILT
+187 TAPATMMLQEILT

-242 IGEASYKFSLS
+242 IGETSYKFSLS
-253 GIVGSIINGV
+253 GIVGSILNGV
-263 IVILFIVQGVN
+263 IVILFTVQGVN
-274 LLKLDILT
+274 LLKLEILT
-282 KVGTAIIAYLPNIL
+282 KVGTAIIGYLPNIL

-316 EKNGFTCCATFIRG
+316 EKNGFTCCAAFIRG

-380 YLAKKALENCCDAKE
+380 YLAKRALENCCADKE
-395 EVKAESREK
+395 EVK
-404 VKADAKEEE
+404 EE
-413 AKQ
+413 AAEKETEQ

>member
-1 MELTIFSP
+1 MEERFFSP

-20 VVKAILLL
+20 VVKAVLLL
-28 ILAYFIASAVR
+28 VLAYFIASAVR

-44 LLNKTG
+44 LLNKTS

-56 DGSKRD
+56 DGAKKE
-62 SIIEYIGDIAYLF
+62 SIVEYIGDIAYLF

-103 IWGFLPNLLGAG
+103 IWSFLPNLLGAG
-115 IILMLGN
+115 IVLMLGN

-132 APALRKANVDKL
+132 APALKKANVDKL

-150 DAATG
+150 ETPSEV
-155 ASLSETLAYLV
+155 SLSETLAYLV
-166 YVLILIPIIIAA
+166 YVLILIPVIIAA

-187 TAPATAMLEEILT
+187 TAPATMMLQEILT

-242 IGEASYKFSLS
+242 IGETSYKFSLS
-253 GIVGSIINGV
+253 GIVGSILNGV
-263 IVILFIVQGVN
+263 IVILFTVQGVN
-274 LLKLDILT
+274 LLKLEILT
-282 KVGTAIIAYLPNIL
+282 KVGTAIIGYLPNIL

-316 EKNGFTCCATFIRG
+316 EKNGFTCCAAFIRG
-330 LILVIA
+330 LILIIA

-380 YLAKKALENCCDAKE
+380 YLAKRALENCCADKE
-395 EVKAESREK
+395 EVK
-404 VKADAKEEE
+404 EE
-413 AKQ
+413 AAENETEQ